1 MKIEELTI
9 GEARQ
14 ISALL
19 TGQQS
24 VQHPYKIGA
33 NYFVCTVT
41 KYFTGRLVEVGEKE
55 LVLEDTAWI
64 ADTGR
69 LTQALGTG
77 NFNEVEMYPKGGRVI
92 IGRGSLI
99 DATEISTIPSS
110 QK

>member
-9 GEARQ
+9 GEVRQ
-14 ISALL
+14 IAALFA
-19 TGQQS
+19 GQQS

-41 KYFTGRLVEVGEKE
+41 KYFTGKLVEVGEKE
-55 LVLEDTAWI
+55 LVLENTAWI

-69 LTQALGTG
+69 FTQALGTG
-77 NFNEVEMYPKGGRVI
+77 NFNEVEMYPKGRVI
-92 IGRGSLI
+92 IGRSALI
-99 DATEISTIPSS
+99 DATEVVNIPSS